1 MCVVGVRGIS
11 AAQVGLVLSFCV
23 TLTQQL
29 GMVTRQTAEIENN
42 SEAHGAR
49 PFLNLY

>member
-42 SEAHGAR
+42 SEAHGA
-49 PFLNLY
+49 